1 MTEGGLLPSSL
12 WHGSRVR
19 KPAEGDPR
27 PTKKTSHFFNLFFI
41 FLSLINIYLHGL
53 PKVWI
58 VAVSAT
64 VEGT

>member
-1 MTEGGLLPSSL
+1 VTLGRLRKLLIFL
-12 WHGSRVR
+12 I
-19 KPAEGDPR
+19 
-27 PTKKTSHFFNLFFI
+27 FFI

-53 PKVWI
+53 PEVWI